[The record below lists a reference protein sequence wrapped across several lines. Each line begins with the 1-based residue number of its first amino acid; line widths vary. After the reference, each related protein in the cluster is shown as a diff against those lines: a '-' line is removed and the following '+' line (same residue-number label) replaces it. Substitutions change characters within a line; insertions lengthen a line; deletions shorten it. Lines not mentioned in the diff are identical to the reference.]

1 MKLLG
6 LKDEIF
12 GGVVTKITNTGIMVM
27 KKGVEVLYTQAEVEK
42 ELDGKPRS

>member
-12 GGVVTKITNTGIMVM
+12 GGVVTKITRSGIMVM
-27 KKGVEVLYTQAEVEK
+27 KKGVEVLYTQAEVEI
-42 ELDGKPRS
+42 EINGKR

>member
-12 GGVVTKITNTGIMVM
+12 GGVVTKITRSGIMVM
-27 KKGVEVLYTQAEVEK
+27 KKGVELLYSFAEVEK
-42 ELDGKPRS
+42 ELDRKTIN